1 MDARPAQLDRD
12 DLADARRTWA
22 LGSYHR
28 FAKQTIWQ
36 LGPVLVE
43 ACGTSAGQRVL
54 DVAAGTGNVA
64 IRAAEAGANVV
75 AADLTPEN
83 FEAGRREAREHGV
96 DVEWVEADAQDLP
109 FDDGEFDVV
118 MSCFG
123 AIFAPDHQA
132 VADELVRVCRPG
144 GTIGLVTFL
153 PEGTGEAFFT
163 TLARHAPPPPPGAP
177 SPLQW
182 GDPEHVR
189 DRLGNRVAALETS
202 RRQYVERAS
211 SPAAYVRLFTE
222 TFGPVI
228 ALLEMQADQPA
239 RRALERDLHEFANVH
254 NRGEPGGTAEYP
266 YGYLLAVART
276 ATR

>member
-12 DLADARRTWA
+12 DLADARRIWA

-28 FAKQTIWQ
+28 FAKQTVWQ

-43 ACGTSAGQRVL
+43 ACGTSPGQRVL
-54 DVAAGTGNVA
+54 D
-64 IRAAEAGANVV
+64 V

-96 DVEWVEADAQDLP
+96 QIEWVEADAQDLP

-123 AIFAPDHQA
+123 AIFAPDHRA
-132 VADELVRVCRPG
+132 VVDELVRVCRPG

-163 TLARHAPPPPPGAP
+163 TLARHAPPPPPGAQ
-177 SPLQW
+177 SPLAW

-189 DRLGNRVAALETS
+189 DLLGDRIAALEMS
-202 RRQYVERAS
+202 RRQYVERAP
-211 SPAAYVRLFTE
+211 SPEAYVRLFTE

-228 ALLEMQADQPA
+228 AVLEMLGDQPE
-239 RRALERDLHEFANVH
+239 RAAAFERELHDFAH
-254 NRGEPGGTAEYP
+254 AQNRGAPGGAAEYP
-266 YGYLLAVART
+266 FGYLLVVART
-276 ATR
+276 AAR